1 MEIRRLRD
9 IETLPD
15 WATEDARQVW
25 RLARDGGTP
34 KTDEEASVLAY
45 LDHPEFALLSEHELP
60 SRFTVEGVNPRLHV
74 MLHQV
79 VETQLLNNDPPEVRT
94 TLTHLLGLGIGRHGA
109 IHLMMEGLLKDIRTA
124 VQHEMPSGYVPFLK
138 RMSLANIGTAA
149 AAEGAKIGRNDTCPC
164 GSGKKYKKC
173 CGADGPAPFID
184 LRKAGMLLG
193 DPYYAGEEA
202 AKLPPD
208 HPLVTLDNL
217 AAVAH
222 ALEEAG
228 LHAVAAS
235 AYHRLVAAA
244 EALGDEYLDDALEDQ
259 MEFALNHPAYAA
271 DGVAAANRLIRRGA
285 AQPDLELSL
294 AELHAA
300 AGEPEQAESVYR
312 KLLEGRAQGPWAH
325 LSWARWLA
333 KQGRKDEARAAYQT
347 VIDRGGMGEEH
358 ALGQA
363 RAELARL

>member
-1 MEIRRLRD
+1 MEMRRLRD
-9 IETLPD
+9 IETMPD
-15 WATEDARQVW
+15 WASDDARQVW

-34 KTDEEASVLAY
+34 GAELEAGVLAY

-79 VETQLLNNDPPEVRT
+79 VETQLLNNAPPEVRG
-94 TLTHLLGLGIGRHGA
+94 TLAHLLGLGIDRHAA

-138 RMSLANIGTAA
+138 RMSLARVGTAA
-149 AAEGAKIGRNDTCPC
+149 AAEGARIGRNDACPC

-184 LRKAGMLLG
+184 VKKAGMLLG
-193 DPYYAGEEA
+193 EPYYAGEDA
-202 AKLPPD
+202 ASLPPD
-208 HPLVTLDNL
+208 HPLVTLDNM

-222 ALEEAG
+222 ALERQGVDAAAREA
-228 LHAVAAS
+228 
-235 AYHRLVAAA
+235 YRRLVDFADTVG
-244 EALGDEYLDDALEDQ
+244 EEFLDDALEDQ
-259 MEFALNHPAYAA
+259 MEFALNHPAFAA
-271 DGVAAANRLIRRGA
+271 DGIAAVTRLIRRGVS
-285 AQPDLELSL
+285 QSELELNL

-300 AGEPEQAESVYR
+300 AGQSEQAEAVYR
-312 KLLEGRAQGPWAH
+312 KLLEGKAGGPWVH
-325 LSWARWLA
+325 LSWARFLG
-333 KQGRKDEARAAYQT
+333 KQGRTEEARGAYQT

-363 RAELARL
+363 RAELAKL